1 MQLCLVCTA
10 CVCVR
15 VSASLCVCACLCVS
29 ACVTYINSSLALP
42 PANGPKK
49 SRRRTRCNGNKK
61 KSFHNYLSVI
71 FEKERKKSPGK
82 LKKNVK
88 TRECKENFA
97 RCYLSRF
104 VVCYL
109 ILFAKAAAAQM
120 GCIAERR
127 IELWLWSL
135 SKHLSSI
142 SPTST

>member
-1 MQLCLVCTA
+1 MAQKKA
-10 CVCVR
+10 EEER
-15 VSASLCVCACLCVS
+15 VVME
-29 ACVTYINSSLALP
+29 T
-42 PANGPKK
+42 
-49 SRRRTRCNGNKK
+49 KK

-109 ILFAKAAAAQM
+109 ILFAKAAAAAQM

>member
-1 MQLCLVCTA
+1 MAQ
-10 CVCVR
+10 
-15 VSASLCVCACLCVS
+15 
-29 ACVTYINSSLALP
+29 
-42 PANGPKK
+42 KK
-49 SRRRTRCNGNKK
+49 KKEATRCNGNKKK

-109 ILFAKAAAAQM
+109 ILFAKAAAAAQM

-135 SKHLSSI
+135 SKHLISI
-142 SPTST
+142 SPLALKQSH